1 MKRTVIVIGG
11 GASGMMAAIQAA
23 RAGARVTV
31 LEHTD
36 RVGKKI
42 LSTGNGKCNLT
53 NLYQGE
59 ECYRS
64 QNHGFPLS
72 VIEKYSVAD
81 TLQFFEKLGILPK
94 NKNGYVYPNSEQASA
109 VLDVLRMEL
118 DRLGV
123 HVVCGCEIRKTRR
136 ASEGGFEVT
145 SSLGPFHGDSL
156 ILAAG
161 SKAAPKTGSDG
172 SGYEIARR
180 LGHTVIPPLP
190 ALVQLQCR
198 EKHYKQLAGIR
209 TEAKLTLYVD
219 GRETDTQTGE
229 LQLTDYGIS
238 GIPTFQLSRYAS
250 VALNGRHTVKVRIDF
265 LPGQTMEESK
275 AYLERRKKSMG
286 EKTAEEWMTGL
297 LNKKLAAVLL
307 KLAGISLH
315 ERIRDVDQGRWG
327 HLVTEIKA
335 YETVVAA
342 ANSYDN
348 AQICCGGVDTQE
360 VDPETMESKRIPR
373 LYLAGELL
381 DVDGICGGYNLQWAW
396 SSGAVAGIHAAGKR
410 KVKDKENSREK
421 GKENDKVSSK
431 VNSKD
436 KGNE

>member
-1 MKRTVIVIGG
+1 M
-11 GASGMMAAIQAA
+11 
-23 RAGARVTV
+23 
-31 LEHTD
+31 
-36 RVGKKI
+36 
-42 LSTGNGKCNLT
+42 T

-64 QNHGFPLS
+64 QNPSFPLQ
-72 VIEKYSVAD
+72 VLGKYSVSE
-81 TLQFFEKLGILPK
+81 TLQFFEGLGILPK
-94 NKNGYVYPNSEQASA
+94 NKNGYIYPNSEQAAA

-123 HVVCGCEIRKTRR
+123 KVVCGCEIKKTRR
-136 ASEGGFEVT
+136 ASKGGFEVT
-145 SSLGPFHGDSL
+145 SSLGPFHGDCL

-161 SKAAPKTGSDG
+161 SKAAAKTGSDG
-172 SGYEIARR
+172 SGYEMARR
-180 LGHTVIPPLP
+180 LGHTVISPLP
-190 ALVQLQCR
+190 ALVQLKCR

-209 TEAKLTLYVD
+209 TEARLTLYVD

-250 VALNGRHTVKVRIDF
+250 VALNERHSVKVRIDF
-265 LPGQTMEESK
+265 LPGQTMEETK
-275 AYLERRKKSMG
+275 AYMEQRRTSMG

-307 KLAGISLH
+307 KLAGISLQ
-315 ERIRDVDQGRWG
+315 EQIRDVDQVHWKK
-327 HLVTEIKA
+327 LITEIKE

-342 ANSYDN
+342 ANSYEN
-348 AQICCGGVDTQE
+348 AQICCGGVDTRE
-360 VDPETMESKRIPR
+360 IDPETMESKLIPH

-396 SSGAVAGIHAAGKR
+396 SSGALAGIHAAGKR
-410 KVKDKENSREK
+410 KANGKGQYKE
-421 GKENDKVSSK
+421 KE
-431 VNSKD
+431 
-436 KGNE
+436 